1 MVCGYQI
8 NATNLNNWQKFDM
21 RHRPKRENYPRGV
34 YGDIDYQE
42 RLERYCTY
50 LENKNKALTEQCN
63 IHGVMQSA
71 FAVIPDAERY
81 LGGTNEVISV
91 FKHREQAERFAKTL
105 WEQYYIIEE
114 IQSPHFA

>member
-1 MVCGYQI
+1 MS
-8 NATNLNNWQKFDM
+8 TFDNLQY
-21 RHRPKRENYPRGV
+21 E
-34 YGDIDYQE
+34 E
-42 RLERYCTY
+42 E
-50 LENKNKALTEQCN
+50 KNKGNDSIAD
-63 IHGVMQSA
+63 VRQSA

-81 LGGTNEVISV
+81 LGGTNEVIAV